1 MALTPLLI
9 TLQPHLLALHME
21 LISDVTLR
29 KRPSLI
35 ILSEGHA
42 TLLLI
47 LYHITLVLFS
57 SLNALRNYL
66 VYLFLICF
74 FCHDIKLLWAGVMSV
89 FYTCAQNSGHHL
101 WQSVKTTEYG
111 L

>member
-9 TLQPHLLALHME
+9 TLQPHLLALHLE
-21 LISDVTLR
+21 LILDVTLR

-47 LYHITLVLFS
+47 LHHITLVLFS
-57 SLNALRNYL
+57 SLNALRNKL
-66 VYLFLICF
+66 SRVFVSNLFL
-74 FCHDIKLLWAGVMSV
+74 LP
-89 FYTCAQNSGHHL
+89 
-101 WQSVKTTEYG
+101 
-111 L
+111 